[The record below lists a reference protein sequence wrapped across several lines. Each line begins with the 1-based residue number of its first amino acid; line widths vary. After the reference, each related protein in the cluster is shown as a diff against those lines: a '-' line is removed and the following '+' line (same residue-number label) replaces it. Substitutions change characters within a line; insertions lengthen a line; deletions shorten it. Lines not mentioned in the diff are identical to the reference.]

1 MTTMRMT
8 TMMTT
13 VKLMM
18 VTVMMMEVMLI
29 RTSTNANRGCQ
40 NYHWRVR
47 PSWTE
52 QCHCQRQGEKGGRS
66 KDFTIKPILIA
77 WSFCPVVVIFFGQ
90 MRLDKLCPLGAELQF
105 VESIHLFCQIPTWAP
120 APDWKGIADY
130 IGPTSESKCQIVSAA
145 LTKAIFQNFCLQRSC
160 HAN

>member
-8 TMMTT
+8 
-13 VKLMM
+13 VKLMMM

-29 RTSTNANRGCQ
+29 STNALQCTNANRGCQ
-40 NYHWRVR
+40 DYHWRVR

-52 QCHCQRQGEKGGRS
+52 QCYCQRQGE
-66 KDFTIKPILIA
+66 KDFTIKPILIV

-145 LTKAIFQNFCLQRSC
+145 LTKARLQNFCLQRSC
-160 HAN
+160 QEN